1 MNKIP
6 SFEYHRFLD
15 EAGDTTFYKKGRIPC
30 IGDESVSYTFILGMA
45 SFKKPLN
52 EIRQEIRQLQTNIE
66 TSPYYRNVPSVKKRV
81 EKGGY
86 FFHAKDDLPE
96 IRKEF
101 FNYIHALDCRFQAVV
116 ARKNIGLF
124 ERKHNGNEAEF
135 YADLLS
141 HLLEDKFDKY
151 PKLVL
156 NIAERSNSTAIQN
169 LEKALIKAEARFE
182 KKFPNKDRR
191 TKIAFGVH
199 KYKDEPLLT
208 VADYLCWTV
217 QRIFERG
224 ETRFYD
230 YMGDK
235 ISLVVDLYD
244 AANDQDG
251 GNFYTIKHPLTEKNK
266 VSPHTP

>member
-6 SFEYHRFLD
+6 SYEYHRFLD

-30 IGDESVSYTFILGMA
+30 IGDEGVSQTFILGMT
-45 SFKKPLN
+45 SFKKPLDT
-52 EIRQEIRQLQTNIE
+52 IRKEIRQLQTSIA
-66 TSPYYRNVPSVKKRV
+66 TSPYYRNVPSVKKRI

-96 IRKEF
+96 IKKEF
-101 FNYIHALDCRFQAVV
+101 FDYINELDCRFQAVV
-116 ARKNIGLF
+116 GRKKIDLF
-124 ERKHNGNEAEF
+124 ERKHNGNESEF
-135 YADLLS
+135 YADMLS
-141 HLLEDKFDKY
+141 HLLKDKLAKY
-151 PKLVL
+151 PRLVL
-156 NIAERSNSTAIQN
+156 NMAERSNSTAIQN
-169 LEKALIKAEARFE
+169 LEIGLSKAEARFT
-182 KKFPNKDRR
+182 KKFPNKNRR

-217 QRIFERG
+217 QRVFERG

-230 YMGDK
+230 YMGGK

-244 AANDQDG
+244 NKNYQNG
-251 GNFYTIKHPLTEKNK
+251 GNYYTKKHPLTEKNK